1 MAKISRY
8 SMRTRI
14 PTAILLTLLQGIVH
28 QALAADHLQANAPV
42 RLALT
47 FVRANPVTTI
57 TVGDQPVQAIV
68 DTGGDGAVTLTR
80 AVIDRVGAVSLSDTL
95 VTTNSYGQRLKKP
108 RFRVPVLTI
117 GGQTFK
123 NMAVVQAPNWPPGQS
138 PPVPNGIGRQF
149 LSRYFVVLD
158 FPHRSITLWTPGAK
172 GAGRTTC
179 GRIWIPME
187 HTSERALAVGDFE
200 TQSGRVRLLF
210 DTGATGSMIPQA
222 TAKTLRLPTIA
233 RGPGPVRFYESTT
246 LSAAGQDFG
255 PLEFVILPLKLPGDF
270 QGMLGR
276 NFFMHHV
283 VCLDYRR
290 KKVFIR

>member
-1 MAKISRY
+1 MAKVCRY

-14 PTAILLTLLQGIVH
+14 PTAIVLTLLQCVFH
-28 QALAADHLQANAPV
+28 QAVAANRLQEKAPI
-42 RLALT
+42 RLSLT

-68 DTGGDGAVTLTR
+68 DTGGDGAVTLSSGVLER
-80 AVIDRVGAVSLSDTL
+80 AGAVSLSDTL
-95 VTTNSYGQRLKKP
+95 VTTNSYGQKLKKS
-108 RFRVPVLTI
+108 RFRVPAVTI
-117 GGQTFK
+117 GGRTFK
-123 NMAVVQAPNWPPGQS
+123 DMAVVQAPVWPAGRS

-158 FPHRSITLWTPGAK
+158 FPHQSITLWTSGAER
-172 GAGRTTC
+172 AARTTC
-179 GRIWIPME
+179 GRTWIPME
-187 HTSERALAVGDFE
+187 HTGEKDLAVGDFE
-200 TQSGRVRLLF
+200 TQSGLIRLLF

-233 RGPGPVRFYESTT
+233 RGPGPVRFYESTR

-255 PLEFVILPLKLPGDF
+255 PLEFVVLPLELPRDF

-290 KKVFIR
+290 KRVFIR

>member
-1 MAKISRY
+1 MAKVSRY

-14 PTAILLTLLQGIVH
+14 PTAILLTLLQGIVQ

-68 DTGGDGAVTLTR
+68 DTGGDGAVTLTQ

-95 VTTNSYGQRLKKP
+95 VTKNSYGQRLKKP

-123 NMAVVQAPNWPPGQS
+123 NMAVVQAPNWPAGQS
-138 PPVPNGIGRQF
+138 PPVPSGIGRQF

-158 FPHRSITLWTPGAK
+158 FPHRSITLYTEASITARPVFEAMGF
-172 GAGRTTC
+172 
-179 GRIWIPME
+179 RIIVPQTVTVQGESMTNYRME
-187 HTSERALAVGDFE
+187 KRLEPAAMTSR
-200 TQSGRVRLLF
+200 
-210 DTGATGSMIPQA
+210 
-222 TAKTLRLPTIA
+222 
-233 RGPGPVRFYESTT
+233 
-246 LSAAGQDFG
+246 SA
-255 PLEFVILPLKLPGDF
+255 
-270 QGMLGR
+270 
-276 NFFMHHV
+276 
-283 VCLDYRR
+283 
-290 KKVFIR
+290 

>member
-8 SMRTRI
+8 SMRKLI
-14 PTAILLTLLQGIVH
+14 PTAIVLMLLQSIVH
-28 QALAADHLQANAPV
+28 QALAAERLQASAPI
-42 RLALT
+42 RLSLT

-68 DTGGDGAVTLTR
+68 DTGGDGAVTLSE
-80 AVIDRVGAVSLSDTL
+80 AVIKRVGGVSLPDTL

-108 RFRVPVLTI
+108 RFRVPVVTI
-117 GGQTFK
+117 GGQAFK
-123 NMAVVQAPNWPPGQS
+123 NIAVVQAPSWPTGQS
-138 PPVPNGIGRQF
+138 PPVLNGIGRQF

-158 FPHRSITLWTPGAK
+158 FPHRSITLWSLGAHS
-172 GAGRTTC
+172 AARTTC
-179 GRIWIPME
+179 GRTWIPMA
-187 HTSERALAVGDFE
+187 HASERELAVGVFQ

-233 RGPGPVRFYESTT
+233 RGPGPVRFYESTA
-246 LSAAGQDFG
+246 LFAAGQDFG
-255 PLEFVILPLKLPGDF
+255 PIEFVALPLTLPRDF

-290 KKVFIR
+290 KKIFIR